1 MKTGVNTF
9 DINIFDQ
16 KTGVVVAGKT
26 KVGDKENIKATWTKL
41 GIPEIAEM
49 SGVPS
54 WGGNFKDYFD
64 PVHFGTE
71 VNIDAS
77 LEKVKEYAAAEG
89 INYKDVGTEI
99 FDIDIVL
106 A

>member
-1 MKTGVNTF
+1 
-9 DINIFDQ
+9 
-16 KTGVVVAGKT
+16 
-26 KVGDKENIKATWTKL
+26 
-41 GIPEIAEM
+41 
-49 SGVPS
+49 GVPS
-54 WGGNFKDYFD
+54 WGGNFKGYFD

-106 A
+106 DT